1 MILLNALFP
10 VLALILFGAAVKH
23 WRITD
28 DVFSAPRT
36 GWSIMFSSP

>member
-28 DVFSAPRT
+28 EVFLRT
-36 GWSIMFSSP
+36 SDRLVYFVFFP